1 VVPKLRVL
9 LVDDNGGVLQSL
21 KLILESHDFEVT
33 PAGGVSEAL
42 RLIVSQDFDVL
53 VTDLHMPNVG
63 DGFALVTAMR
73 HSQPQALTVVISG
86 YPDVQEAIAAILLQ
100 ADEILVKPL
109 DASRLAALV
118 RKKVENSNQ
127 GRAARE
133 SVASILERD
142 VALTIKHWLSR
153 AHKVETLDRLRLSD
167 DERTQYLQDMTREIV
182 LRLREKPLMETA
194 ARESPAAVAHGQLR
208 YRQGYTAPLL
218 VEESR
223 ILQVCIFETIKR
235 NLGTVD
241 FSLLLPDI
249 MLIAD
254 EIDSQLTQ
262 SVESL
267 LTLQQSAAAEPKPK
281 ESGRSGMASSL

>member
-53 VTDLHMPNVG
+53 VTDLHMPNAG